1 MVQPLRRAIVN
12 TWRSQRCTNP
22 ITDLSFSAVSS
33 GKCWLLG
40 TACADIDFHKGLWT
54 VVSSYSQLLLKGIG
68 HISYVL
74 VTK

>member
-1 MVQPLRRAIVN
+1 MVQPLRRAVVN
-12 TWRSQRCTNP
+12 TWRSQRCADP
-22 ITDLSFSAVSS
+22 ITDLSLSAVSS

-40 TACADIDFHKGLWT
+40 TAYADMNFHKGLWT
-54 VVSSYSQLLLKGIG
+54 VMSSYSQLLLKGIG